1 MGETERRDAMAKDEE
16 RGQHDERV
24 PGPRRPYARPTL
36 QEYGSI
42 AKLTQSGGST
52 INEPANMMKAG
63 CL

>member
-1 MGETERRDAMAKDEE
+1 MSTDDRGNDPLRRAAAKSS
-16 RGQHDERV
+16 GAK
-24 PGPRRPYARPTL
+24 RPYAKPRL

-52 INEPANMMKAG
+52 KPETPSMHN

>member
-1 MGETERRDAMAKDEE
+1 MRGDDDGVDKQKLAPETRAA
-16 RGQHDERV
+16 
-24 PGPRRPYARPTL
+24 RRPYSKPKV

-52 INEPANMMKAG
+52 KPEGGTKKSGG